1 MDFDT
6 YRRLD
11 ATALADL
18 VRKREVS
25 ALDLTQAARAAFDR
39 LNPALNAVVEFYDD
53 AEALGGPLDGAFPG
67 VPFLRKDIGAA
78 EGGRLQEC
86 GSRLLRGQRAT
97 EDSALTRRAKAA
109 GLRFVGRSA
118 VPELAFSGFTET
130 LLHGITRNPWAL
142 DRSAG
147 GSSGGA
153 ASAVAAGIVPMAHA
167 SDGGGSIRIPA
178 TWCGLVGL
186 NPSRGR
192 ISGAPDGQ
200 DSLFGLAREFVLC
213 RSVRDMAAMLDVLAG
228 PEPGDPFV
236 IPPPTRPYKH
246 ELNLP
251 TPPLRIGLARQAW
264 GSEPIA
270 PEVLA
275 VLDQTA
281 RTLEAMGHRLE
292 EIPPPVDA
300 EDVAKGVMGAFCLGL
315 AELPDLAARLGRP
328 LDETTLEPVI
338 LRLLDQTLAMTPPQI
353 MAIFDTNRRL
363 RMQMARRTGHCDLLL
378 TPTVPIPAPPH
389 GLFATTREDLS
400 AQDFAKGDTSLF
412 TFLGPFNVT
421 GQPSISLPLG
431 SSPAGLPIGMQLVAR
446 FADEALLVRIARDL
460 EQAMPW
466 AGRLPPI

>member
-18 VRKREVS
+18 VRRREVS
-25 ALDLTQAARAAFDR
+25 PRELIATARAAHDR

-53 AEALGGPLDGAFPG
+53 AEGQGGPADGAFAG
-67 VPFLRKDIGAA
+67 VPFLRKDIGATEA
-78 EGGRLQEC
+78 GRLQEC

-97 EDSALTRRAKAA
+97 VDSALTCRAKAA

-130 LLHGITRNPWAL
+130 LLHGITRNPWGL

-178 TWCGLVGL
+178 AWCGLVGL

-192 ISGAPDGQ
+192 VSGAPDGQ

-213 RSVRDMAAMLDVLAG
+213 RSVRDMAAMLDALAG

-236 IPPPTRPYKH
+236 IPPPVRPFVQELTR
-246 ELNLP
+246 P
-251 TPPLRIGLARQAW
+251 TPPLRIGIAWQAW
-264 GSEPIA
+264 GGEPVA
-270 PEVLA
+270 PGVLA
-275 VLDQTA
+275 VLEQTA
-281 RTLEAMGHRLE
+281 ATLESMGHHLE
-292 EIPPPVDA
+292 EIPPPVSAD
-300 EDVAKGVMGAFCLGL
+300 EVAAGVMGAFCLGL
-315 AELPDLAARLGRP
+315 AELPGVAARLGRP
-328 LDETTLEPVI
+328 LDHTTLEPVI
-338 LRLLDQTLAMTPPQI
+338 LKLLHQTMALRPDQVLAV
-353 MAIFDTNRRL
+353 FDANRRL
-363 RMQMARRTGHCDLLL
+363 RMQMAERTGQFDLLL

-400 AQDFAKGDTSLF
+400 AQDFAQGDTGLF

-431 SSPAGLPIGMQLVAR
+431 MDAGLPVGMQLVAR
-446 FADEALLVRIARDL
+446 FADEALLVRIGRDL

-466 AGRLPPI
+466 AGRFPPI